1 MRPSRPTDDPA
12 LPPTQRPRR
21 QRNEPAGVRHPP
33 HHDTGADPAEH
44 FRPERPE
51 APDGAPNARYT
62 AALVWPL
69 ACLALYAW
77 ELIGIAGG

>member
-1 MRPSRPTDDPA
+1 MRLSRPTNDPA

-21 QRNEPAGVRHPP
+21 RRNLPADVRRSTY
-33 HHDTGADPAEH
+33 HDTGADPGER
-44 FRPERPE
+44 FRPDRPE
-51 APDGAPNARYT
+51 APGGAPHAGYA

-77 ELIGIAGG
+77 QLMKIAGG